1 MRTSGQEKVRIQQ
14 LLDWLSFIPGHLWR
28 SKLNSWYPIRDAQ
41 RELRTDLANGSFLP
55 EQNIRSG
62 DWSSEPCSQGAV
74 SMTLQ
79 DPGRQT
85 MGKGSE
91 KVRTNAKK
99 NKLREKAKRLISEG
113 KKLTGE
119 LVRYDP
125 RHKKAT

>member
-1 MRTSGQEKVRIQQ
+1 
-14 LLDWLSFIPGHLWR
+14 
-28 SKLNSWYPIRDAQ
+28 
-41 RELRTDLANGSFLP
+41 
-55 EQNIRSG
+55 
-62 DWSSEPCSQGAV
+62 
-74 SMTLQ
+74 
-79 DPGRQT
+79 

-125 RHKKAT
+125 RHKAAVDLAVGTKR

>member
-1 MRTSGQEKVRIQQ
+1 MI
-14 LLDWLSFIPGHLWR
+14 
-28 SKLNSWYPIRDAQ
+28 
-41 RELRTDLANGSFLP
+41 
-55 EQNIRSG
+55 
-62 DWSSEPCSQGAV
+62 
-74 SMTLQ
+74 LQ

-125 RHKKAT
+125 RYKKAT

>member
-1 MRTSGQEKVRIQQ
+1 MRAWCQNEASDQSTGDRNRVRKA
-14 LLDWLSFIPGHLWR
+14 SFQCH
-28 SKLNSWYPIRDAQ
+28 
-41 RELRTDLANGSFLP
+41 F
-55 EQNIRSG
+55 NIRG
-62 DWSSEPCSQGAV
+62 E
-74 SMTLQ
+74 
-79 DPGRQT
+79 T

>member
-1 MRTSGQEKVRIQQ
+1 MRYLTRGVEIGTVPA
-14 LLDWLSFIPGHLWR
+14 DCR
-28 SKLNSWYPIRDAQ
+28 SMI
-41 RELRTDLANGSFLP
+41 
-55 EQNIRSG
+55 
-62 DWSSEPCSQGAV
+62 
-74 SMTLQ
+74 LQ
-79 DPGRQT
+79 DPRRQT

-125 RHKKAT
+125 RHRKAT